1 MHARLEK
8 NSSKTLRLT
17 GIGAQGGCRPAR
29 SAKPR
34 LFYVPRKVHVFAAG
48 ARSNEQRLLSALA
61 LGTRS
66 YEIALAVGIRPLK
79 WGRAPMSTSSLQGPS
94 SHSKGGL
101 KGAGPRTKEAC
112 KLSSL
117 CPFERVPKAGGCAET
132 LKRHRDEEDLIIP
145 QTACASLCTSHGH
158 RSSSSQATVNWTLGV
173 RHRFRSHE

>member
-1 MHARLEK
+1 MKSAIGGQKNCMPDWRKTHRRLY
-8 NSSKTLRLT
+8 TLHLT

-48 ARSNEQRLLSALA
+48 ARSNEQRLLSARALA

-66 YEIALAVGIRPLK
+66 YEIALAVGTRPLK
-79 WGRAPMSTSSLQGPS
+79 WGHPPMSASSLQGPS
-94 SHSKGGL
+94 SHSKGRL
-101 KGAGPRTKEAC
+101 KGARPRSKEAC

-132 LKRHRDEEDLIIP
+132 LKRYRDEQDL
-145 QTACASLCTSHGH
+145 TCH
-158 RSSSSQATVNWTLGV
+158 RPVA
-173 RHRFRSHE
+173 

>member
-1 MHARLEK
+1 MKSAIGGQKNCMPDWRKTHRRLY
-8 NSSKTLRLT
+8 TLHLT

-66 YEIALAVGIRPLK
+66 YEIALAVGTRPLK
-79 WGRAPMSTSSLQGPS
+79 WGRAPMSASSLQGPS

-101 KGAGPRTKEAC
+101 KGAGPRSKEAC
-112 KLSSL
+112 KLSSH

-132 LKRHRDEEDLIIP
+132 LKRYRDEQDL
-145 QTACASLCTSHGH
+145 TCH
-158 RSSSSQATVNWTLGV
+158 RPVA
-173 RHRFRSHE
+173 